1 LFKTDH
7 HELIVSQQDALDSIP
22 SAICAMDQPTMDG
35 VNTYFVSQRTR
46 AAGVKVVLSGLGGDE
61 VFGGYGSFHDVPR
74 MERFREFWEHFPK
87 SARWAV
93 SGAFEWLSPR
103 SDQNRKLAA
112 LIRGNGRVV
121 HPYFLSRTLFTPK
134 TRAELM
140 PSASDETGR
149 RADEPLHE
157 SLRQTEGLDAVN
169 RVSYL
174 ESRCYMLNTLLRD
187 SDVMSMAHGLELR
200 VPLIDHKL
208 AQQVMALPGAWKL
221 EGSTPKA
228 LLVAALK
235 GILPDTILR
244 RPKRGFT
251 LPFDLWMR
259 DRLRSDVES
268 SLKRVAD
275 GPLGESLSAPR
286 VQDVW
291 AEFLRGGTSW
301 SRPWALFVLQ
311 RWCEQNLS

>member
-1 LFKTDH
+1 
-7 HELIVSQQDALDSIP
+7 
-22 SAICAMDQPTMDG
+22 
-35 VNTYFVSQRTR
+35 
-46 AAGVKVVLSGLGGDE
+46 
-61 VFGGYGSFHDVPR
+61 
-74 MERFREFWEHFPK
+74 
-87 SARWAV
+87 
-93 SGAFEWLSPR
+93 
-103 SDQNRKLAA
+103 
-112 LIRGNGRVV
+112 V
-121 HPYFLSRTLFTPK
+121 HPYFLSRTLFPPK
-134 TRAELM
+134 TRSELM
-140 PSASDETGR
+140 PSTSDETGR

-235 GILPDTILR
+235 GTLPDSILR

-259 DRLRSDVES
+259 DRLRSAVES

-275 GPLGESLSAPR
+275 GPLGECLSAER
-286 VQDVW
+286 AQEVW
-291 AEFLRGGTSW
+291 SEFLRGGTSW

-311 RWCEQNLS
+311 RWCEQNLT